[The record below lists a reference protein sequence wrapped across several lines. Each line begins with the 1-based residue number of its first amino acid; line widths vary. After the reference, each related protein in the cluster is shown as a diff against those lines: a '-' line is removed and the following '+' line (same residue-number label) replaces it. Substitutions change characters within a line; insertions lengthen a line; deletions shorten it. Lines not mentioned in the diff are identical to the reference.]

1 MPISKHRF
9 YYRSTV
15 AFLPYTVRVDACPGE
30 IFMIKRLQI
39 RLTGFCAIVSAL
51 ILTAMSLLCLHISGK
66 NMEQNEYHTFE
77 NSVYSIVS
85 YLESQSVISHEWV
98 LRMESSHD
106 LALWLYDN
114 GTPLL
119 INSLPSGSQE
129 KKPAHDTAL
138 ADQVIAE
145 AQKKKGINILSSNS
159 SHTLTQHTEFIFAAK
174 NERYYASAVLIPGK
188 KASLGA
194 VILHP
199 LASLTAQTH
208 RQRRDFLAAALLA
221 LAALTVFF
229 WFFTGA
235 MLRPVEESRKKQAR
249 FVAAASHE
257 LRTPLAVILSSASCL
272 LEILNEEKSPACA
285 EPSNTD
291 GAANTREASLRRFLD
306 AIFSESRRMNHLVQD
321 MLQLAGMDARAPRLH
336 LKPVP
341 LDTLLLDVC
350 EKYEPLA
357 AKKGIRLTVSLPD
370 APLPDC
376 LCDQERILQSLAVLM
391 DNALSYTPAGGMV
404 RLALTVANRHF
415 TITVSDTGPGIP
427 DKDKKAVFERF
438 YRAESSRS
446 DKAHYGLGLS
456 IAQDIIKQHGGRLT
470 VTDAPE
476 GGAAFVLELPMNC
489 NQKNIL

>member
-1 MPISKHRF
+1 MQGQGG
-9 YYRSTV
+9 
-15 AFLPYTVRVDACPGE
+15 ACLGE
-30 IFMIKRLQI
+30 ISMIKRLQM
-39 RLTGFCAIVSAL
+39 RLTGFCAVVSAL
-51 ILTAMSLLCLHISGK
+51 ILTAMSLLCLHISGE

-77 NSVYSIVS
+77 NSVYSIIS

-114 GTPLL
+114 GKPLL
-119 INSLPSGSQE
+119 INSLPSASHE

-138 ADQVIAE
+138 ADLVIAE
-145 AQKKKGINILSSNS
+145 AQKKKGLNILSLNTSY
-159 SHTLTQHTEFIFAAK
+159 TLTQHTEFIFTAG
-174 NERYYASAVLIPGK
+174 NERYYASALLIPGK

-194 VILHP
+194 VVLHP
-199 LASLTAQTH
+199 LTAQTAQIR

-257 LRTPLAVILSSASCL
+257 LRTPLAVILSSAACL
-272 LEILNEEKSPACA
+272 QEFLDEEKSPANA
-285 EPSNTD
+285 EPSD
-291 GAANTREASLRRFLD
+291 PDVSAIARGASPQRFLD

-321 MLQLAGMDARAPRLH
+321 MLQLAGMDVQTPRLH
-336 LKPVP
+336 LQPTP
-341 LDTLLLDVC
+341 LDTLLLDAC

-357 AKKGIRLTVSLPD
+357 AKKDIRLTVSLPD
-370 APLPDC
+370 DALPDC
-376 LCDQERILQSLAVLM
+376 LCDRERILQSLAVLI

-404 RLALTVANRHF
+404 RLALAMGHRHF

-427 DKDKKAVFERF
+427 DKDKEAVFERF

-446 DKAHYGLGLS
+446 DKAHYGLGLP
-456 IAQDIIKQHGGRLT
+456 IARDIVRQHGGRLAAA
-470 VTDAPE
+470 DAPE
-476 GGAAFVLELPMNC
+476 GGAVFVLELPLRY
-489 NQKNIL
+489 K